1 MMVKEVLDEDQKLNF
16 WGLSL
21 SRQDKH
27 LDRQEAIEKEVLI
40 MEKSKLWSFIDL
52 NELA

>member
-1 MMVKEVLDEDQKLNF
+1 MKIKNSIFEAYHY
-16 WGLSL
+16 
-21 SRQDKH
+21 QDRTKH
-27 LDRQEAIEKEVLI
+27 LDWQEAIEKEVLI